1 MGLSSYGVIRF
12 VFYLFN
18 FITSQGNKQMDE
30 NKEQKEFWND
40 LKGELWVELQTR
52 IDPMLSVFDQKL
64 KYPLF

>member
-1 MGLSSYGVIRF
+1 
-12 VFYLFN
+12 
-18 FITSQGNKQMDE
+18 MDE

-64 KYPLF
+64 FEVLEA